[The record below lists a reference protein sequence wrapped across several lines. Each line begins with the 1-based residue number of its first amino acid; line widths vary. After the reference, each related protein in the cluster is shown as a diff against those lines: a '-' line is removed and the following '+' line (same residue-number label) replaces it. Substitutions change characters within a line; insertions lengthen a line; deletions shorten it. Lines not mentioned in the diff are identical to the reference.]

1 MSMLQCFDCVGG
13 ETIVLVVKR
22 VLAGAW
28 HDRHS
33 GSRSCCSTTML
44 VALQNLLHSTK
55 PCKSCKYYQSA
66 IHPCTHCTLVSSQN
80 DHVAQPES
88 PDICSSVALVIQAT
102 DEVPSRRLVLT
113 RSPILYVSNIL
124 RTSAVLC
131 WAYMAQKGSIAPP
144 AASMIRAPP
153 PGC

>member
-1 MSMLQCFDCVGG
+1 VYWQVLGMIDTQAVGAAAAQPCWWHCRTCFIRQK
-13 ETIVLVVKR
+13 T
-22 VLAGAW
+22 
-28 HDRHS
+28 
-33 GSRSCCSTTML
+33 
-44 VALQNLLHSTK
+44 
-55 PCKSCKYYQSA
+55 CKSCKYYQSA
-66 IHPCTHCTLVSSQN
+66 IRPCTHCTLVSSQN